1 MLTSWTF
8 DPVVLAGLAL
18 LGVLYYRRARTL
30 AQRGTPVAGWR
41 QGLFGLGLALL
52 FVALVSPLHEF
63 GERQFLFAH
72 MAQHVIVGD
81 LAPLAM
87 VAGLTGP
94 LLRPL
99 LAFHWINR
107 LRVLAHPLV
116 AFPLWAVNLYVWH
129 LPYLYEA
136 ALHHGSLHAL
146 EHACFFAAGALFWA
160 PVLEPLPG
168 PAWFGSGLKLLYILA
183 ARLTSMVLASVFIWA
198 GHPFYSTYEHAFARW
213 GISAAADQGIAGSLM
228 MIVDSLV
235 TILAL
240 AWLFLRLA
248 GESELR
254 QELIEQGV
262 DPAAASRAVRYGRG
276 EELARSASAAGT
288 ARPSAR

>member
-1 MLTSWTF
+1 VVEPGPSLLTSWTF
-8 DPVVLAGLAL
+8 DPLALIGIGL
-18 LGVLYYRRARTL
+18 LGVLYFRRASTL
-30 AQRGTPVAGWR
+30 ARRGTPVAGWR
-41 QGLFGLGLALL
+41 QGLYGLGLWLL
-52 FVALVSPLHEF
+52 AFALVSPLHEF

-81 LAPLAM
+81 LAPLAI

-94 LLRPL
+94 MLRPL
-99 LAFHWINR
+99 LRFRWVNR

-129 LPYLYEA
+129 LPSLYEA
-136 ALHHGSLHAL
+136 ALHHGPVHAL
-146 EHACFFAAGALFWA
+146 EHACFFAAGVLFWV

-168 PAWFGSGLKLLYILA
+168 PAWFGSGMKLLYIFA
-183 ARLTSMVLASVFIWA
+183 ARLTGTVLASVFIWA
-198 GHPFYSTYEHAFARW
+198 GHPFYSTYEHTVARW

-228 MIVDSLV
+228 MIVDSVV
-235 TILAL
+235 TILAIV
-240 AWLFLRLA
+240 WLFLKLA

-262 DPAAASRAVRYGRG
+262 DPQVASRAVRYGRG
-276 EELARSASAAGT
+276 EELARS
-288 ARPSAR
+288 P